1 MRVLSCE
8 TIRPNR
14 LRGFPLL
21 PEKDLKSK
29 AEMLMTLKMTLKKHC
44 HAKCME
50 TLARDSKEMPGTST
64 GTMDL
69 LSFTC
74 QVNDWEDH
82 QLTSQEKQQRIK
94 LATDQKSHK
103 REEDADCVLN

>member
-14 LRGFPLL
+14 LRGFPLF
-21 PEKDLKSK
+21 PEKDLKTEQHACCSIPHRAQKSK
-29 AEMLMTLKMTLKKHC
+29 TGPSHFFKIISTAMT
-44 HAKCME
+44 KCME

-74 QVNDWEDH
+74 QV
-82 QLTSQEKQQRIK
+82 S
-94 LATDQKSHK
+94 
-103 REEDADCVLN
+103 